1 MLRSW
6 NKELYNGTESN
17 YFCRWNLHH
26 WETAW
31 TTKWEAEWLK
41 QLAGSQWISRGVV
54 ALHLRKGKTF
64 PGQTSKV
71 LVWLRQQTAECSKGA
86 GEVNTNSR
94 KTKPT
99 RSCNKKAV
107 DMHVDS
113 FTHTDTH
120 QGSRHACVQFNTHT
134 PQVSGTAKTEW
145 VKRSHSWSYFT
156 VYN

>member
-1 MLRSW
+1 MCGGVIKVYCILMLLSW
-6 NKELYNGTESN
+6 SKGLYNGTKSN
-17 YFCRWNLHH
+17 YVCRWNLHH

-41 QLAGSQWISRGVV
+41 QLAGSHWISRGVV

-71 LVWLRQQTAECSKGA
+71 LVWLRQQTAECSRGA
-86 GEVNTNSR
+86 GARNRNSR

-107 DMHVDS
+107 DMPVYSLAH
-113 FTHTDTH
+113 THTKW
-120 QGSRHACVQFNTHT
+120 AVQLRL
-134 PQVSGTAKTEW
+134 SGWKDLIPNLFFFFP
-145 VKRSHSWSYFT
+145 VC
-156 VYN
+156 N